1 MAVLKRAMRY
11 AMKPSGM
18 LIFSGGVLLSAFIPK
33 VSVAVAKML
42 VSTFKISAITDAWY
56 TISFDMDD
64 TVATM
69 QETTGA

>member
-18 LIFSGGVLLSAFIPK
+18 IIFSGGVLLSAFVPK

-42 VSTFKISAITDAWY
+42 VSTFKIKAVTDAWY
-56 TISFDMDD
+56 SFSFDVDD
-64 TVATM
+64 AVVEMT
-69 QETTGA
+69 ETTGA